1 MPNTEEIRKT
11 ITSSTAVHVAA
22 GTVDLAAEKLRRLP
36 STVDKLRA
44 EAPGRIQSFREHELP
59 RLRQQAQSLAQ
70 QGAEVAREYAAK
82 ARETYGEL
90 AERGRGTVEEWSQRR
105 TGEPGTE
112 EEPKVIV
119 ERVREEQPTSGDA
132 TAPTD
137 AGPDA
142 APADAPAADT
152 PADAPADAA
161 APAADTPADT
171 APAADAAG
179 DRSDAEPA
187 ADESG
192 ARGA

>member
-142 APADAPAADT
+142 APA
-152 PADAPADAA
+152 
-161 APAADTPADT
+161 ADTPADT